1 MKLQNNSSYLMRKLR
16 SIIKFISN
24 RFYRFELIEE
34 IQLSTGVIC
43 SHYKDNVNNTIVVRT
58 REKPSATK
66 FVRYTRG
73 REWDF

>member
-16 SIIKFISN
+16 SIIKFIRN

-43 SHYKDNVNNTIVVRT
+43 SHYKDNVNNCIVVRT
-58 REKPSATK
+58 REKPK
-66 FVRYTRG
+66 RI
-73 REWDF
+73 